1 MLNLV
6 WLGLILSG
14 VVVAALRGQVD
25 AVTDVAIRSASAAV
39 ETAVALAGVMILWLG
54 LSRIAER
61 AGLIEALGR
70 VMRPLVGPL
79 FPGVPPDHPAMG
91 AMMMNLGANL
101 LGLGSAATPFGLR
114 AMKELQALNPEKS
127 RASDAMIT
135 FLVLNTGGFSLVP
148 AMMIGLRAQAGSRH
162 PAEIVGAT
170 LVVSLAATLT
180 GLSADAAFRSR
191 ERRKSPRRP

>member
-6 WLGLILSG
+6 WLALILSG
-14 VVVAALRGQVD
+14 VAVAALRGQVD
-25 AVTDVAIRSASAAV
+25 AVTDAATTSASGAV
-39 ETAVALAGVMILWLG
+39 ETAIALAGVMVLWLG

-61 AGLIEALGR
+61 SGLIEALAR
-70 VMRPLVGPL
+70 RMRPLLGPL

-114 AMKELQALNPEKS
+114 AMKELERLNPEKGT
-127 RASDAMIT
+127 ASDAMIT

-148 AMMIGLRAQAGSRH
+148 AMMIGLRAQAGSRN

-170 LVVSLAATLT
+170 LVVSLAATLA
-180 GLSADAAFRSR
+180 GLGADALFRSAQ
-191 ERRKSPRRP
+191 RKRALRRP